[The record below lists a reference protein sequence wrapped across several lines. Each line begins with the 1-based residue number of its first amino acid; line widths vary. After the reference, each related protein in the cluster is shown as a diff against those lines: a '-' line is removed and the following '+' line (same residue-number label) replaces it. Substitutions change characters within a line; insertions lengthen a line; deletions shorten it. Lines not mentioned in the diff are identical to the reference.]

1 MLVEHLLTGKVVDKF
16 LGKGV
21 IYTKAVFRLPR
32 ANEFVQRQLARI
44 THDAERWFNVS
55 SQ

>member
-1 MLVEHLLTGKVVDKF
+1 MFVEHLLTGKVVHKF

-32 ANEFVQRQLARI
+32 PNEFVEGQLTLTR
-44 THDAERWFNVS
+44 DAKRWLDVS